1 MRIRTKLISLATIFI
16 IGSLLFI
23 GLGLYTMK
31 RVNAINNSVQKG
43 IEMQVHSREVHSL
56 MKDMV
61 FDIFVPK
68 VYGQLKSYTYSP
80 RTTVTVKEW
89 RNSVEQYQRSFN
101 EFMEM
106 SKQLSFSNQ
115 ELLDQYNTANT
126 MHNRAM
132 ERLDELNISIINLLD
147 TIGSIDEGRFDL
159 IFSDETFIPFFEE
172 FRDTTYYFVDSFESF
187 MNYFIEQYSAYGK
200 DLERQ
205 VTILYIIL
213 AICIAGLCITISLI
227 FSRDIIMKIERVRY
241 SFERV
246 SKGDFSQ
253 PMDSTGKDEFSELAV
268 HFNDL
273 TLDLKE
279 NVDTILSLSQSV
291 GTLISNDTDLIE
303 MMNIIAKIVVEKTP
317 GDFACVHLLGTDPV
331 VSGRTTL
338 KLRSEEGDKTNMLSE
353 HLSDLR
359 KEVILSGASTLL
371 SAKELLELFPE
382 LSSIM
387 ILPLFME
394 KEIVGTLTVA
404 IHRPS
409 AGFTDLGI
417 VRLATFSQFAS
428 LMMDN
433 HVKYL
438 ELISLG
444 EAEYQA
450 LQSQVQPHF
459 IYNILNGFIGLNRLG
474 EKKGLEKSIIH
485 LKEMLR
491 YTQDSRRVT
500 TMAEEFSFVKNYCEL
515 QKLRFGDRL
524 EYSIELAE
532 GLEDI
537 EIPRLILQPLAE
549 NAILHGLEPLED
561 KTGDLSVEGF
571 HTMEDGEPKV
581 TIVVRDNGV
590 GFSLETLSER
600 EHIGIGNVRKR
611 FKYSFPNSAFN
622 IKSDPGNG
630 TEIRMTFHEM
640 HHS

>member
-1 MRIRTKLISLATIFI
+1 
-16 IGSLLFI
+16 
-23 GLGLYTMK
+23 
-31 RVNAINNSVQKG
+31 
-43 IEMQVHSREVHSL
+43 MQVRSREVHSL

-89 RNSVEQYQRSFN
+89 RNSVILYQHSFD
-101 EFMEM
+101 EFMET
-106 SKQLSFSNQ
+106 SIELSFSNQ

-132 ERLDELNISIINLLD
+132 DRLDELNVSIINLLAA
-147 TIGSIDEGRFDL
+147 IGSKDEGRFDL
-159 IFSDETFIPFFEE
+159 IFSDETFVPFFEE
-172 FRDTTYYFVDSFESF
+172 FRDTSYYFVDSFESF

-200 DLERQ
+200 KLERQ
-205 VTILYIIL
+205 VSILYIIL

-227 FSRDIIMKIERVRY
+227 FSRDIIMKIERVRS

-253 PMDSTGKDEFSELAV
+253 SMDTQGKDEFSELAV

-273 TLDLKE
+273 TVDLKE

-291 GTLISNDTDLIE
+291 GTLISNDTDLKE
-303 MMNIIAKIVVEKTP
+303 MMDIIAKIVVEKTQC
-317 GDFACVHLLGTDPV
+317 DFAGVHLLGTDPDI
-331 VSGRTTL
+331 SGRTTL
-338 KLRSEEGDKTNMLSE
+338 KKNSEYGDESGMMSSHLEVLRQE
-353 HLSDLR
+353 
-359 KEVILSGASTLL
+359 TLL
-371 SAKELLELFPE
+371 SGDAKLLSEKELLDYYPE
-382 LSSIM
+382 LASIM
-387 ILPLFME
+387 IMPLTIG
-394 KEIVGTLTVA
+394 KEIVGSLTVA
-404 IHRPS
+404 IHKPS
-409 AGFTDLGI
+409 PGFTDLGI

-428 LMMDN
+428 LMLDN

-438 ELISLG
+438 ELISKG

-485 LKEMLR
+485 LKDMLR

-500 TMAEEFSFVKNYCEL
+500 TIAEEFSFVKNYCEL
-515 QKLRFGDRL
+515 QRLRFGDRL
-524 EYSIELAE
+524 EYSVELAE
-532 GLEDI
+532 GLENI

-549 NAILHGLEPLED
+549 NAVLHGLEPLED
-561 KTGDLSVEGF
+561 EVGVLSVRGYHAMEEG
-571 HTMEDGEPKV
+571 EEKI
-581 TIVVRDNGV
+581 TIVVSDNGV
-590 GFSLETLSER
+590 GFSLETLAER

-622 IKSDPGNG
+622 ITSTPGNG
-630 TEIRMTFHEM
+630 TEIRMTFNEM